1 MHYVIIVAGLV
12 VLAVVLNIPMG
23 YLRQNYRKF
32 SLGWFFYVH
41 ITIPAI
47 VYLRVRLDISW
58 HMIPL
63 TLTGAVV
70 GQVIG
75 GRLHRPDRQR

>member
-1 MHYVIIVAGLV
+1 MQYFIIVICLAV
-12 VLAVVLNIPMG
+12 MVLALNIPMG

-32 SLGWFFYVH
+32 SFGWYFYVH
-41 ITIPAI
+41 ITIPII
-47 VYLRVRLDISW
+47 VYMRIKLGVSW

-63 TLTGAVV
+63 TLAGAIA

-75 GRLHRPDRQR
+75 GRLNRNRND